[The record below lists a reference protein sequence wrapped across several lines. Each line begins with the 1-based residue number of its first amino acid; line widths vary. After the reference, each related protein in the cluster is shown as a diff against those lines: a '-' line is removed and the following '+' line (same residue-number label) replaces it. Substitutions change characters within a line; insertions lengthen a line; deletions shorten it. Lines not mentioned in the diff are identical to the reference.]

1 MVILGLVFLLFLFF
15 FGVMFMMAL
24 GAQNMR
30 DTIEEEEAERRR
42 NEEGQS

>member
-30 DTIEEEEAERRR
+30 ETIEEEEAERKRK
-42 NEEGQS
+42 EEAQD

>member
-24 GAQNMR
+24 GARNMR
-30 DTIEEEEAERRR
+30 ETIAEEESERRR
-42 NEEGQS
+42 NEEERD